1 MKKALITGITGQ
13 DGSYLAEFLLDKG
26 YEVYGIVRRVAL
38 EDPVHRLGRINHIKD
53 KISLYP
59 GAIENYTRLIDL
71 FDKIKPDECYHLAAQ
86 SFVHE
91 SFEDSATTFMTN
103 VQGTLNILNAL
114 KSKAPNCKFYFAGS
128 SEMFGKVTESPQH
141 EKTIFHPRSPYGITK
156 VDGFNL
162 TRNFRESYNL
172 FACSGI
178 LFNHESERRG
188 GEFVTRKI
196 TRGIARIKTGQDNV
210 LVLGNV
216 DAKRD
221 WGHARDYVEAMWL
234 MLQQD
239 NPDDYVIATGR
250 THSIRRFLD
259 LAFGYVGLKY
269 EVIDLHD
276 VSEEEADEKVEE
288 LRKQTDRIFV
298 VQHPRFYRPAEV
310 NELFGS
316 ATKAFGKFGWTPR
329 VSFEELTKGMVEH
342 DLKQE
347 SFLQREI
354 NHQPKVQN
362 KEVLF

>member
-26 YEVYGIVRRVAL
+26 YEVHGIVRRVAL

-196 TRGIARIKTGQDNV
+196 TSGIARIKNGKDNV
-210 LVLGNV
+210 LILGNI

-234 MLQQD
+234 MLQQKEPRD
-239 NPDDYVIATGR
+239 FVIATGQ
-250 THSIRRFLD
+250 THSIKEFFD
-259 LAFGYVGLKY
+259 VAFNHVGLGY
-269 EVIDLHD
+269 EIVDLH
-276 VSEEEADEKVEE
+276 EMPNGEADKKIQE
-288 LRKQTDRIFV
+288 LRERKDKIFI
-298 VQHPRFYRPAEV
+298 VQHPIFYRPSEV
-310 NELFGS
+310 HELLGNPS
-316 ATKAFGKFGWTPR
+316 LARIELGWNHK
-329 VSFEELTKGMVEH
+329 VSFEELAKRMVDG
-342 DLKQE
+342 DL
-347 SFLQREI
+347 RNN
-354 NHQPKVQN
+354 NH
-362 KEVLF
+362 